1 MRMRSWAAA
10 AILAVSC
17 GTIAPAYYHWVRFQS
32 GSAPYTPVYAHYDL
46 NALQNKTVPFFIS
59 DSGPTQM
66 ASGDSFGAVISQI
79 RSAAAVWNGVAT
91 SDIRLSFGGLFT
103 AGTTMNAPG
112 IQVQFSDEIPPG
124 MIAYGVPTIANDAV
138 QSPSGPFYPIT
149 GAVLMLRKSMAADR
163 PSWAESFFL
172 PVVHEFGHTLGLQH
186 TWTSS
191 VMSTE
196 VTRTTTKSKPLGL
209 DDIAGISVL
218 YPNDKFKATTGVIT
232 GRVTMGGAG
241 VNLASVVALAPNR
254 QAISALT
261 YPDGTYRIEG
271 VPAGSYYVYAHSLPP
286 AVQGE
291 IQPVNVILPVDPS
304 GSLMPSGA
312 FELAFAPGSSTPQQ
326 PYQVAAGQSTDGVN
340 VAVNPRA
347 SVNLFGVQTYSY
359 FYYGDNNSKYTAV
372 KPATLLLGK
381 TIGRSVLTGNGLP
394 MSGAGL
400 TISSINGFESVTT
413 SPYTSQFLIADL
425 KLNPTSAE
433 GPRHLRF
440 DYNGESYILPSGVQ
454 FMQQLPPAIQSV
466 TQNADRTLTLSG
478 SNLGA
483 STTIWMDGVS
493 AKVVSVQD
501 GKLVIAPP
509 PAPAGYRG
517 VLAAFNPDG
526 QSSLFI
532 YGVDSPAYVYD
543 TPALAQ
549 INVAPTA
556 VSAGAE
562 TVIEINGVNT
572 SFDNWLPSL
581 GIGSSDVTVRQVWAM
596 NATKAVAAVTIS
608 PQATAG
614 PAALTVGSGLLL
626 NNLAGGFQVLPNSK
640 PLYVAASTI
649 TPGTIFSGGQ
659 AVLPMVNLASARPST
674 VTAVLTD
681 RTGND
686 RIAQAIATP
695 NNTITVQIPDG
706 FPLGPTIVKVI
717 VDGVSALPAVIQVDP
732 RPPSIL
738 AIQSVLGTTV
748 AASAGAHPGDTLQLL
763 VINLSD
769 GVNAVDPSRVSVT
782 SPGIADHSV
791 QSVTANPS
799 MPGSYLVQFS
809 LSTSTPASAS
819 LPLVISIDGRSSAAY
834 NVAVVQ

>member
-10 AILAVSC
+10 AGLALIF
-17 GTIAPAYYHWVRFQS
+17 GTLAPAYYHWVRFQA
-32 GSAPYTPVYAHYDL
+32 GGAPYTPVYAHYDL

-59 DSGPTQM
+59 DNGPTQM
-66 ASGDSFGAVISQI
+66 ASGDSFAAVISQI
-79 RSAAAVWNGVAT
+79 RSAAAVWNGVGT
-91 SDIRLSFGGLFT
+91 SDIKLSFGGLFT
-103 AGTTMNAPG
+103 AGTQMNAPG

-138 QSPSGPFYPIT
+138 QSPNGPFYPIT
-149 GAVLMLRKSMAADR
+149 GAVLMLRKSMSADR

-232 GRVTMGGAG
+232 GRVSMGGAG

-271 VPAGSYYVYAHSLPP
+271 VPAGTYYVYAHSLPP

-291 IQPVNVILPVDPS
+291 IQPVNVILPTDPS
-304 GSLMPSGA
+304 GSLMPVGA
-312 FELAFAPGSSTPQQ
+312 FDLAFAPGTSNPQQ

-340 VAVNPRA
+340 VAVNPRP
-347 SVNLFGVQTYSY
+347 SVTLFGVQTYSY
-359 FYYGDNNSKYTAV
+359 FYYGENNSKYTAV

-381 TIGRSVLTGNGLP
+381 TIGRTVLAGNGLP
-394 MSGAGL
+394 MNGVGL
-400 TISSINGFESVTT
+400 TVSSINGFETVTT

-425 KLNPTSAE
+425 RLNPASSE

-466 TQNADRTLTLSG
+466 TQNADRTLTLTG
-478 SNLGA
+478 ANLGA
-483 STTIWMDGVS
+483 STTVWVDGVS
-493 AKVVSVQD
+493 AKIVSAQD

-509 PAPAGYRG
+509 PAQAGYRA

-556 VSAGAE
+556 VPAGTE
-562 TVIEINGVNT
+562 TIVEINGVNT

-581 GIGSSDVTVRQVWAM
+581 GIGSSDVTVRQVYTM
-596 NATKAVAAVTIS
+596 NGTKAVATITIS

-614 PAALTVGSGLLL
+614 PAALTVSSGLLL
-626 NNLAGGFQVLPNSK
+626 SNVTGGFQILPNSK
-640 PLYVAASTI
+640 PLYVAASAMTGGI
-649 TPGTIFSGGQ
+649 YSGGQ
-659 AVLPMVNLASARPST
+659 AVLPMVNLANARPTT

-686 RIAQAIATP
+686 RIAQAYVTP

-706 FPLGPTIVKVI
+706 FPLGPAIVKLV
-717 VDGVSALPAVIQVDP
+717 VDGVSALPTVVQVDQQ
-732 RPPSIL
+732 PPSIL
-738 AIQSVLGTTV
+738 AVQSILGTMV

-763 VINLSD
+763 VLNLGD
-769 GVNAVDPSRVSVT
+769 GVSAIDPSRITVT

-791 QSVTANPS
+791 QSVIVNPAVL
-799 MPGSYLVQFS
+799 GSYLVQFS
-809 LSTSTPASAS
+809 LSTSTPVSSS
-819 LPLVISIDGRSSAAY
+819 LPLVVSIDGRTSPAFYVTVSK
-834 NVAVVQ
+834 